1 MTITFEE
8 YISKIGGRDKLPVEL
23 DIIEPWENESFKDR
37 FINRFLYREIG
48 MDIRVDEI
56 WEVGD
61 IKKYT
66 HYLTMT
72 LQECVSLYNRKIS
85 DQIKHIAELY
95 ERTIKEETKD
105 TSYINPLNANT
116 GDDSKLKVSGVGK
129 TEKTKSFNW
138 LASNAKI
145 MEEVGKLTILYEK
158 ALEYCERIFYGEY

>member
-1 MTITFEE
+1 MLITFEE
-8 YISKIGGRDKLPVEL
+8 YISKIGGQDKLPVEL
-23 DIIEPWENESFKDR
+23 DMIEPWENESFKDR
-37 FINRFLYREIG
+37 FINRFKYREIG
-48 MDIRVDEI
+48 MDILENT
-56 WEVGD
+56 D

-72 LQECVSLYNRKIS
+72 LQECISLYNKKIS
-85 DQIKHIAELY
+85 DQIKHINTLY

-105 TSYINPLNANT
+105 TTYINPLNANT

-138 LASNAKI
+138 LASNAKV
-145 MEEVGKLTILYEK
+145 MEEIGKLTILYEK

>member
-1 MTITFEE
+1 MLITFEE
-8 YISKIGGRDKLPVEL
+8 YISKIGGQSNLPAEL
-23 DIIEPWENESFKDR
+23 DIIQPWENESFKDR
-37 FINRFLYREIG
+37 FINRFKYREIG
-48 MDIRVDEI
+48 MDILENT
-56 WEVGD
+56 D

-72 LQECVSLYNRKIS
+72 LQECISLYNKKIS
-85 DQIKHIAELY
+85 DQIKHINTLY

-105 TSYINPLNANT
+105 TTYINPLNANT

-138 LASNAKI
+138 LASNAKV
-145 MEEVGKLTILYEK
+145 MEEIGKLTILYEK